1 MRYIYIKTSL
11 RHISKAIYTFAKK
24 YLSLEKNQYSIF
36 ESELRVRPDD
46 IDMFN
51 HVHNSKYLDYVL
63 AARYE
68 QMDKFYGMP
77 WEHFTKQ
84 GLGWVVSHVD
94 INFKRPLLMNDLM
107 LIRTGILT
115 INDKGCAVQFE
126 IINQKTGKVASDGI
140 FDYVLIDLNTGR
152 GTKVSE
158 EMIKAYSI

>member
-1 MRYIYIKTSL
+1 MTLQVLNTLICTKHLT
-11 RHISKAIYTFAKK
+11 
-24 YLSLEKNQYSIF
+24 LEKNQYSIF

-68 QMDKFYGMP
+68 QMEKSYNMP
-77 WEHFTKQ
+77 WEHFTRQ

-115 INDKGCAVQFE
+115 MHDKGCSVQFE
-126 IINQKTGKVASDGI
+126 IINKKTGKVASDGV
-140 FDYVLIDLNTGR
+140 FDYVLIDLNTSR
-152 GTKVSE
+152 GTKVTE

>member
-1 MRYIYIKTSL
+1 
-11 RHISKAIYTFAKK
+11 
-24 YLSLEKNQYSIF
+24 
-36 ESELRVRPDD
+36 
-46 IDMFN
+46 
-51 HVHNSKYLDYVL
+51 
-63 AARYE
+63 
-68 QMDKFYGMP
+68 MP

-115 INDKGCAVQFE
+115 MNDKGCSVQFE

-140 FDYVLIDLNTGR
+140 FDYVLIDLTTGR